1 MPEKTKRNLEE
12 LESDL
17 KEIRRQINIEEADES
32 SAILEDLCYD
42 EGGILDLIG
51 AIKFSAASQR
61 RLHRDR
67 HPSFGRKARSDCR
80 AH

>member
-1 MPEKTKRNLEE
+1 MPEKTKRSLAQ

-17 KEIRRQINIEEADES
+17 KEIRREINIKEAEES

-51 AIKFSAASQR
+51 AIKFSAAKSKEVAQ
-61 RLHRDR
+61 
-67 HPSFGRKARSDCR
+67 
-80 AH
+80 

>member
-51 AIKFSAASQR
+51 AIKFSAAKSKEIA
-61 RLHRDR
+61 
-67 HPSFGRKARSDCR
+67 P
-80 AH
+80 

>member
-51 AIKFSAASQR
+51 AIKFSAAKSKEIAQ
-61 RLHRDR
+61 
-67 HPSFGRKARSDCR
+67 
-80 AH
+80 

>member
-1 MPEKTKRNLEE
+1 MPEKTKRSLAE

-17 KEIRRQINIEEADES
+17 KEIRRQITIEQADKS

-51 AIKFSAASQR
+51 AIKFSAAKSKEITQ
-61 RLHRDR
+61 
-67 HPSFGRKARSDCR
+67 
-80 AH
+80 

>member
-1 MPEKTKRNLEE
+1 MPEKTKRSLAE

-51 AIKFSAASQR
+51 AIKFSAEKS
-61 RLHRDR
+61 
-67 HPSFGRKARSDCR
+67 KEIAR
-80 AH
+80 